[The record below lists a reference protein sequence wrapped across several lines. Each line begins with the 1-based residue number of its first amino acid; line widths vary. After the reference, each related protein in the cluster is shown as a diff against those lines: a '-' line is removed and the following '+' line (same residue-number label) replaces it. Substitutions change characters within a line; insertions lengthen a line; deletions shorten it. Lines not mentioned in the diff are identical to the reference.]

1 MIIDFNVMEEAVL
14 PSFKGGEK
22 AYNVKMFQDGGN
34 RIMKGRLE
42 PGASIGMHTHETDC
56 EVFFILSGKGTVLL
70 SQGSEPVCAGQAH
83 YCPKGAA
90 HSLVNTGS
98 EDLIFYAVVAAQ

>member
-1 MIIDFNVMEEAVL
+1 MIIDFTKIEEAVL
-14 PSFKGGEK
+14 PNFKGGEK

-34 RIMKGRLE
+34 RIMRGRLE

-56 EVFFILSGKGTVLL
+56 EVFFILSGCGTVLL
-70 SQGSEPVCAGQAH
+70 DEGSESVSAGQAH
-83 YCPKGAA
+83 YCPKGAG